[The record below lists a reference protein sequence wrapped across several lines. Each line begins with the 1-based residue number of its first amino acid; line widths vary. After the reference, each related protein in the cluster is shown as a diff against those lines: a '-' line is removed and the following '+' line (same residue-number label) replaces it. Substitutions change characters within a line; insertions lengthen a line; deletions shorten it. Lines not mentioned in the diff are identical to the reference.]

1 MDSVECLTVEDR
13 SHTSG
18 ANQAGCASGDQ
29 PLVVTRFSSNDDTT
43 FYQEV
48 EPKMNDLLQAS
59 LRFFQKKRDDLVCP
73 FQYDYLKNLCL
84 SISLFRCML
93 INCSSFKF
101 ISNFCFTQYQHKC
114 LLQDEIARCEMN
126 IQRILSGNL
135 LFILDI
141 HIGKQFVGKCIHE
154 IFLLST
160 SKFKIC

>member
-73 FQYDYLKNLCL
+73 F
-84 SISLFRCML
+84 
-93 INCSSFKF
+93 
-101 ISNFCFTQYQHKC
+101 
-114 LLQDEIARCEMN
+114 
-126 IQRILSGNL
+126 
-135 LFILDI
+135 
-141 HIGKQFVGKCIHE
+141 
-154 IFLLST
+154 
-160 SKFKIC
+160 